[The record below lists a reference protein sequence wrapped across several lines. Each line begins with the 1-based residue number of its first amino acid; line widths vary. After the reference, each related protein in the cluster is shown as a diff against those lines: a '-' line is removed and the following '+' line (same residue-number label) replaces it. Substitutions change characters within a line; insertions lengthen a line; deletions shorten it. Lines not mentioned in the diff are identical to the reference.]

1 MLSGTCPTQPNE
13 EEGMSSTQSI
23 RLQLI
28 GMRCVGC
35 EHVIE
40 DALRNIAGVT
50 KVKASYSG
58 TSLDVSFDNQRVKLS
73 QLIAEIEDHG
83 YRIGF
88 GVDIQQKGEKARK
101 WLVSALSTMMAATVL
116 FGIMAFAMSLMPNIM
131 ARMNSSELGYGA
143 SLVLGFLTGFHCIGM
158 CGAIIVSYSSVGEA
172 SPVKRFTKH
181 LAYGSGKIIS
191 YGMIGAAFGAL
202 GAVFTITPQMRGI
215 AAIFSGLYL
224 ILFGLQMTRVMSL
237 KWMHWAFPTVLMRG
251 VRWQLS
257 VTPSPFRIGLLT
269 GFLLGCG
276 PLQAMYILAAGLGN
290 PLQAGLYLAL
300 FSLGTLGPLLVFGT
314 LASAVPRR
322 VVDALVNAS
331 GLLVLLMGLMMLN
344 KGLIFTGM
352 GLDADS
358 LLQRLGRNAEKTGS
372 SLSMPP
378 IIHMH

>member
-1 MLSGTCPTQPNE
+1 
-13 EEGMSSTQSI
+13 
-23 RLQLI
+23 
-28 GMRCVGC
+28 
-35 EHVIE
+35 
-40 DALRNIAGVT
+40 
-50 KVKASYSG
+50 
-58 TSLDVSFDNQRVKLS
+58 
-73 QLIAEIEDHG
+73 
-83 YRIGF
+83 
-88 GVDIQQKGEKARK
+88 
-101 WLVSALSTMMAATVL
+101 
-116 FGIMAFAMSLMPNIM
+116 
-131 ARMNSSELGYGA
+131 
-143 SLVLGFLTGFHCIGM
+143 
-158 CGAIIVSYSSVGEA
+158 
-172 SPVKRFTKH
+172 
-181 LAYGSGKIIS
+181 
-191 YGMIGAAFGAL
+191 MIGAAFGAL

-251 VRWQLS
+251 VRGQLS